1 MARNASQVIHNTE
14 PSLQPHQTIAV
25 APSRNPVMTKTA
37 AVRENMI
44 LNRKA
49 LLKPMTAKA
58 GAYGAKRAQ
67 SGNPGAAKV
76 ANRLYQ
82 RNMTNAQ
89 SYHYE
94 RGQMGSMGADP
105 IQGQTL
111 LSDNTSYPAFSS
123 EAELNSIGV
132 RQGGP
137 AQRNIMIGGANTAA
151 GSSNNYSTAQQNAHH
166 RYSAVGPQGKASQNL
181 ASARK

>member
-25 APSRNPVMTKTA
+25 APSRNPAMAMTKTA

-58 GAYGAKRAQ
+58 GTYGAKRAQ

-76 ANRLYQ
+76 ANRLFP

-137 AQRNIMIGGANTAA
+137 AQRNLMIGGANTAA
-151 GSSNNYSTAQQNAHH
+151 GSSN
-166 RYSAVGPQGKASQNL
+166 
-181 ASARK
+181 

>member
-1 MARNASQVIHNTE
+1 MARNSSQVIHNTE
-14 PSLQPHQTIAV
+14 PSLQPNQTIAV
-25 APSRNPVMTKTA
+25 APSRNAVMTKTA

-76 ANRLYQ
+76 ANRLFQ

-111 LSDNTSYPAFSS
+111 LSDNASYPAFSS
-123 EAELNSIGV
+123 EEELNSIGV
-132 RQGGP
+132 RHGGA
-137 AQRNIMIGGANTAA
+137 AQRNLTIGGANTAA